1 VDDSESW
8 TLRVSNSAFLG
19 GSLRLVSKS
28 TGEFDQREDN
38 GFPTL
43 LHHCL
48 AGRPCKVPA
57 GEIPRQSTDVMAS
70 L

>member
-1 VDDSESW
+1 MKETSNSY
-8 TLRVSNSAFLG
+8 VSNSVFFCAFL
-19 GSLRLVSKS
+19 RVVVNKS
-28 TGEFDQREDN
+28 TREFDQREDN

-48 AGRPCKVPA
+48 AGRPCEVPA
-57 GEIPRQSTDVMAS
+57 GEIPRQSTDAKAN